1 MIYVVSDLHGY
12 PLDRFKKLL
21 ERGKFGDDDY
31 LFILGD
37 VVDRGC
43 DGGAG
48 MLEWLMYQPN
58 VQLLMGNHEAML
70 LSCSF
75 LFDEVTEESIERL
88 DAGQMELF
96 SGWCADGGD
105 VTVKALG
112 DLNKRDPETV
122 ADILDYLRELPLYET
137 VEAGGKDY
145 LLVHAGL
152 ENFDINRKLSDYSAD
167 ELIWARPTPSDR
179 YFDDI
184 TTIFGHTPTL
194 SFGEKYRGKIFRTKT
209 WMDIDTGTAWGCEP
223 ILLRLDDMKGFRL

>member
-1 MIYVVSDLHGY
+1 MIYVISDLHGY
-12 PLDRFKKLL
+12 PLDRFRALLKK
-21 ERGKFGDDDY
+21 GGFGEDDF

-37 VVDRGC
+37 VVDRGG
-43 DGGAG
+43 DGGVE
-48 MLEWLMYQPN
+48 MLEWLLYQPN

-75 LFDEVTEESIERL
+75 LFEEVTEESIGKL

-96 SGWCADGGD
+96 GNWCANGGD

-112 DLNKRDPETV
+112 ELNKRDPDTV

-145 LLVHAGL
+145 LLVHSGL
-152 ENFDINRKLSDYSAD
+152 ENFSPDRKLSDYTAD
-167 ELIWARPTPSDR
+167 ELIWNKPDPSDR

-184 TTIFGHTPTL
+184 TTIIGHTPTF
-194 SFGEKYRGKIFRTKT
+194 SFGEKFRGKVFRTKT
-209 WMDIDTGTAWGCEP
+209 WMDIDAGCGFGCEP
-223 ILLRLDDMKGFRL
+223 VLLRLDDMKGFRL

>member
-12 PLDRFKKLL
+12 PLDRFQKLL
-21 ERGKFGDDDY
+21 RKGGFGEDDF

-37 VVDRGC
+37 VVDRCG
-43 DGGAG
+43 DGGVE

-58 VQLLMGNHEAML
+58 AQLLLGNHEAML

-75 LFDEVTEESIERL
+75 LFDEVTEESIGAL

-96 SGWCADGGD
+96 GNWCANGGD

-112 DLNKRDPETV
+112 ELNKRDPEAV

-137 VEAGGKDY
+137 VEAGGKDC

-152 ENFDINRKLSDYSAD
+152 ENFSPDRRLSDYSAD
-167 ELIWARPTPSDR
+167 ELIWASPRPGDS
-179 YFDDI
+179 YFEDVL
-184 TTIFGHTPTL
+184 TVFGHTPTF
-194 SFGEKYRGKIFRTKT
+194 SFGEKYRGKVFRTKT
-209 WMDIDTGTAWGCEP
+209 WMDIDAGAGFGCEP
-223 ILLRLDDMKGFRL
+223 VLIRLDDMKAFRL